1 LEISTPDPSCAQ
13 GLPTEAGRF
22 QTSPFRAG
30 GCLQRREVS
39 NRHYSELCR
48 GSAGSH
54 SRRSLPSRPFALHQF
69 HKQPRLST
77 FSTVSSRAPRGTC
90 ESTRILFTISWRPLR
105 ASTMGRGAQFQ
116 KQPRFSLCRRTLA
129 NPRRHQKGLAVGV
142 PDRFRGDLCPDDPL
156 HCASFTRNRGCSLSR
171 RSRRGRPEAF
181 ARVREFYSRS
191 RGGPFGPPQWAGV
204 RVSRRHFLCVR
215 APSTEAGDF

>member
-1 LEISTPDPSCAQ
+1 MGVPDRIRGDLCPV
-13 GLPTEAGRF
+13 GPLHY
-22 QTSPFRAG
+22 TSFT
-30 GCLQRREVS
+30 S
-39 NRHYSELCR
+39 NRGCPL
-48 GSAGSH
+48 
-54 SRRSLPSRPFALHQF
+54 SRRSRRGP
-69 HKQPRLST
+69 
-77 FSTVSSRAPRGTC
+77 PRGTC
-90 ESTRILFTISWRPLR
+90 ESARILLTISWRPLR

-129 NPRRHQKGLAVGV
+129 NPRRHQKGLTVGV

-181 ARVREFYSRS
+181 ARVRGFYSRS